1 MWNDLRVGGLVD
13 ELHVMVGPALPGA
26 GTPVFGGPSPVA
38 LRLPES
44 RVLDGSQI
52 VLTRYAAVPV

>member
-1 MWNDLRVGGLVD
+1 MRKVL
-13 ELHVMVGPALPGA
+13 VGPALPGA
-26 GTPVFGGPSPVA
+26 GTPVFGGPSPMA

-52 VLTRYAAVPV
+52 VLIRYAAVPV